1 MFIRLM
7 IMCPIA
13 LAGGL
18 HSRVAVLHVVV
29 VVVEPPPLGWIMCSS
44 LWCLVGAA
52 PTMMSCFTFSIHGCC
67 LALMFIVFAFLYWCL
82 AL

>member
-13 LAGGL
+13 LAGGP

-29 VVVEPPPLGWIMCSS
+29 VVVVIEPPPSPPPLGWIMCSS
-44 LWCLVGAA
+44 LWCLDGAA
-52 PTMMSCFTFSIHGCC
+52 PP
-67 LALMFIVFAFLYWCL
+67 
-82 AL
+82 